1 MHLRIY
7 HGQLKLFRARKAD
20 AGAYSCHASNKAG
33 TAAKNVILRFIE
45 EPKIDIMVN
54 YTLVEEFDTY
64 RITCH
69 ASGRVKVS
77 IENISCLL
85 EHKLQLALYEVNA
98 MDARNL
104 TSNRLPIACNSMA
117 EK

>member
-45 EPKIDIMVN
+45 EPRIDVMVN
-54 YTLVEEFDTY
+54 YTLVEEYETY
-64 RITCH
+64 RITCQ
-69 ASGRVKVS
+69 ASGKVLFR
-77 IENISCLL
+77 ILF
-85 EHKLQLALYEVNA
+85 HRTKLDGIIV
-98 MDARNL
+98 R
-104 TSNRLPIACNSMA
+104 SF
-117 EK
+117 KF